1 MACLA
6 FCSGMRHA
14 NGLTQALTWLHG
26 CTGTERCHEAVC
38 KLKAK
43 HDIVVNIQG
52 DEPLVE
58 PAMIDEVVEALKDSP
73 EAVFRSAP

>member
-1 MACLA
+1 M
-6 FCSGMRHA
+6 FIV
-14 NGLTQALTWLHG
+14 
-26 CTGTERCHEAVC
+26 GTERCHEAVS
-38 KLKAK
+38 KLGAK

-58 PAMIDEVVEALKDSP
+58 PSMIDEVVTALRETP